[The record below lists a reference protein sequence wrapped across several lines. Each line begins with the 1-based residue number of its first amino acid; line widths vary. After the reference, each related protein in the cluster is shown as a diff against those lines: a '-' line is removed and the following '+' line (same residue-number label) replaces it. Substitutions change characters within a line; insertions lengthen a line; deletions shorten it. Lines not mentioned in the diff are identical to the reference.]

1 MESIIRTMKEYKSG
15 RVIVI
20 FGCGGGRSFERRYE
34 LGEMAGKYADYSIVT
49 MDNPRNDDINDI
61 NKDIAKGIKDVGGKY
76 TIIDD
81 RKDAIEYAI
90 KNANSNDIILLLG
103 KGHEK
108 YQEIKGIRYP
118 FDEKKII
125 NNFIKS

>member
-1 MESIIRTMKEYKSG
+1 
-15 RVIVI
+15 
-20 FGCGGGRSFERRYE
+20 
-34 LGEMAGKYADYSIVT
+34 

>member
-1 MESIIRTMKEYKSG
+1 MKEYKSG

-108 YQEIKGIRYP
+108 YQEIK
-118 FDEKKII
+118 
-125 NNFIKS
+125 